1 MGKRALLLGGVF
13 VMMVSVSGADEK
25 LQPELLPV
33 PREVPAPDVLP
44 QPRVVPGPF
53 LEMYLLPDPPPQFGR
68 RSVWQMMSPNYK
80 GQMRP
85 TVIYT
90 PSGDGYYL
98 YNGAPYPW
106 TTTRPHLYRGYLVD

>member
-1 MGKRALLLGGVF
+1 MVKRVLLLTGVF
-13 VMMVSVSGADEK
+13 LMTLSLARAGEK
-25 LQPELLPV
+25 LQPELLPK
-33 PREVPAPDVLP
+33 PREAPGQEVLP
-44 QPRVVPGPF
+44 SPRVLPGPVF
-53 LEMYLLPDPPPQFGR
+53 EMYLPPDPPPQFGR

-90 PSGDGYYL
+90 PSGDGYYR
-98 YNGAPYPW
+98 YSGALYPW